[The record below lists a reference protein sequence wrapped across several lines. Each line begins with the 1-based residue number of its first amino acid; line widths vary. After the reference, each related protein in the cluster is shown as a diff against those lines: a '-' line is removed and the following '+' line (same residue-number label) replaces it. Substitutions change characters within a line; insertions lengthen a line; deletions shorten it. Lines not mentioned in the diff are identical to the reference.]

1 VTLKTREIG
10 LRMALGAR
18 SLQVA
23 GLIIR
28 GLRVPLLL
36 GFLLGAAGSMG
47 WDGAYS
53 SGMAGVYTSAPPTLL
68 KVAGFLTL
76 FVMVSCAIPVWRATA
91 TNPLSALRH
100 D

>member
-1 VTLKTREIG
+1 ML
-10 LRMALGAR
+10 
-18 SLQVA
+18 S
-23 GLIIR
+23 

-36 GFLLGAAGSMG
+36 GLVLGTAGAMA

-53 SGMAGVYTSAPPTLL
+53 SGMNGVYTSAPPTLL

-76 FVMVSCAIPVWRATA
+76 VVIVSCAIPIRRAT
-91 TNPLSALRH
+91 TMNPTSALRH